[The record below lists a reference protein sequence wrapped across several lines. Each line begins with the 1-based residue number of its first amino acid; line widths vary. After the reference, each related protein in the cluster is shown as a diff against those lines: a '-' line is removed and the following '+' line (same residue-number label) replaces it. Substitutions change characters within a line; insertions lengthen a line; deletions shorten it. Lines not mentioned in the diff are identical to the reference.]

1 MATVGVKGLMLWQEQ
16 ESSLSTREWLIEITE
31 VLADEVDVVLANPD
45 LEWATETFTCQ
56 LCIKVGVTV
65 LLLLLIHSTINNCNK
80 QYQQHAA
87 KSTDASHLM
96 QSVMDFWTC
105 GPCNSFLF
113 CFMDNENKKAQL
125 MLANPRYDE
134 KIPHFEV
141 ITSSSQVGNPVFIV
155 IKFLIQITSTY
166 NS

>member
-1 MATVGVKGLMLWQEQ
+1 MLYSCPHMAIVGVKGLMLWQEQ

-31 VLADEVDVVLANPD
+31 VLADKVDVVLANPD

-65 LLLLLIHSTINNCNK
+65 LLLLLIHSTQINNCNK

-87 KSTDASHLM
+87 KSTDALHLM

-105 GPCNSFLF
+105 EPCNSFLF
-113 CFMDNENKKAQL
+113 CFIGNEKNTTY
-125 MLANPRYDE
+125 RYVLQKMEWLYNRACQVALKYE
-134 KIPHFEV
+134 KM
-141 ITSSSQVGNPVFIV
+141 QW
-155 IKFLIQITSTY
+155 L
-166 NS
+166 